1 MTDEK
6 ELQDSQ
12 PDSESETT
20 TTDEATEE
28 TTEVDSDVEEK
39 NKQLFQRAKKAEIE
53 AKLLKEQLAKL
64 KQEKPTQPTSTVTLD
79 EVVLLKEYDIDDLT
93 MLKTIQAGTK
103 ALGKDMSLLEAKES
117 ELFKSYH
124 KEKQAKA
131 RQEKAQLSASGKSLN
146 VKKSDKPLTRDEHM
160 KMFYEMVN
168 K

>member
-1 MTDEK
+1 MTDET
-6 ELQDSQ
+6 EIQDSQ
-12 PDSESETT
+12 PDEQVDAT
-20 TTDEATEE
+20 TEE
-28 TTEVDSDVEEK
+28 LDTPEESNDASELIEK
-39 NKQLFQRAKKAEIE
+39 NKHLFERAKKSEAE
-53 AKLLKEQLAKL
+53 AKLLKEQLAKA
-64 KQEKPTQPTSTVTLD
+64 KQTPAPTGTVTLD

-124 KEKQAKA
+124 KERQAKV

-160 KMFYEMVN
+160 KMFNEIVN